1 MIQCKTYE
9 PVPKGWIV
17 EYQHSCNTSV
27 NLWVLQLS
35 FSQGLC
41 QWEEADV
48 SQPGLRGTNQYWIQ
62 PSELAA
68 DLCDNKDLTDCVE
81 HRAEQQQIYSVASVS
96 QGCLAAAITHILI

>member
-1 MIQCKTYE
+1 M
-9 PVPKGWIV
+9 
-17 EYQHSCNTSV
+17 
-27 NLWVLQLS
+27 S
-35 FSQGLC
+35 FLQGLC
-41 QWEEADV
+41 QWDEADV

-96 QGCLAAAITHILI
+96 QGCLAAAITYILIWIHRHMILVIYVWMSVSLCV